1 MLQNTK
7 ESRLKSRD
15 YQFTKLIESG
25 YIRETYKEIDFFTIN
40 NGKYFT
46 LKVYMG
52 TGANHVEYVNY
63 RTEERRAEVI
73 QNYKSNYD
81 RRQDYKAEQKIKNKG
96 KLSSHAAAAAAIK
109 TELSTIYPHVKFS
122 VKSESFSMG
131 DSVHVNWTDGPTSD
145 EVDSIISKY
154 QYGHFN
160 SMDDMYEST
169 NRRADIPQSK
179 YVSGSRSISAEL
191 EAILLPDAE
200 KLFCSDH
207 YNNVRDVNDFIR
219 RIFYHC
225 SIPSGATVTGIVS
238 TGVTCG
244 ISSPETFYKIGY
256 TLPET
261 AQKTT
266 EPNFNPVAVVTGEVN
281 IIDYSEKAFAVVGDT
296 KPIKDK
302 LKALGGSFNPRLS
315 CGAGWIF
322 SKKKLN
328 EVTKALQEEPDTLK
342 TEIQKTVQFFE
353 ETDKKIY
360 GEVTEQTKVIKM
372 LQSPVKEYTNI
383 QDITEAANSGQM
395 ISLLNLCNIVNNV

>member
-1 MLQNTK
+1 
-7 ESRLKSRD
+7 
-15 YQFTKLIESG
+15 
-25 YIRETYKEIDFFTIN
+25 
-40 NGKYFT
+40 
-46 LKVYMG
+46 
-52 TGANHVEYVNY
+52 
-63 RTEERRAEVI
+63 
-73 QNYKSNYD
+73 
-81 RRQDYKAEQKIKNKG
+81 
-96 KLSSHAAAAAAIK
+96 
-109 TELSTIYPHVKFS
+109 
-122 VKSESFSMG
+122 MG

-145 EVDSIISKY
+145 EVDRIISKY

-160 SMDDMYEST
+160 GMEDMYEST

-179 YVSGSRSISAEL
+179 YVSGRRSISDEL

-207 YNNVRDVNDFIR
+207 YNNVRDVSDFIR

-302 LKALGGSFNPRLS
+302 LKGLGGSFNPRLS

-328 EVTKALQEEPDTLK
+328 EVTKALSEGETEPEPVNIEPLALPTHYDTLQG
-342 TEIQKTVQFFE
+342 IE
-353 ETDKKIY
+353 EAGK
-360 GEVTEQTKVIKM
+360 GGKVI
-372 LQSPVKEYTNI
+372 
-383 QDITEAANSGQM
+383 
-395 ISLLNLCNIVNNV
+395 SLYNLSQLVNNV

>member
-1 MLQNTK
+1 MLRNTK

-15 YQFTKLIESG
+15 YQFTKLIEAG
-25 YIRETYKEIDFFTIN
+25 YLRETYKEIDFFTIN
-40 NGKYFT
+40 TDKYFT
-46 LKVYMG
+46 LKVYIG

-63 RTEERRAEVI
+63 RTQERRAEAI

-109 TELSTIYPHVKFS
+109 TELSTIYPHIKFS

-131 DSVHVNWTDGPTSD
+131 DSVHVNWTDGPASD
-145 EVDSIISKY
+145 EVDNIIKKY
-154 QYGHFN
+154 QYGHFDG
-160 SMDDMYEST
+160 MADMYESS
-169 NRRADIPQSK
+169 NRRDDIPQSK
-179 YVSGSRSISAEL
+179 YVSGSRSISPEL
-191 EAILLPDAE
+191 EAILLPEAE
-200 KLFCSDH
+200 KIFSPNH
-207 YNNVRDVNDFIR
+207 YNNVRDINDFIR
-219 RIFYHC
+219 RIFYHY

-266 EPNFNPVAVVTGEVN
+266 EPNFNPVAIVNGEIN

-328 EVTKALQEEPDTLK
+328 EVTKALSEGETEPEPVNIETLSLPTHYNTLQE
-342 TEIQKTVQFFE
+342 IE
-353 ETDKKIY
+353 EAAK
-360 GEVTEQTKVIKM
+360 GGKVIS
-372 LQSPVKEYTNI
+372 LYNLSQLVK
-383 QDITEAANSGQM
+383 
-395 ISLLNLCNIVNNV
+395 